1 MKKLLAVL
9 SIACLAT
16 TLTSCG
22 QTTLPTKEI
31 VNIGD
36 VDESQIINLNKKCIQ
51 EWAAP
56 GAKTIADLES
66 HFSDTFTRSVQMA
79 DGNVDKEL
87 KLSPSLI
94 NEESGQYITI
104 KLAKDAEN
112 VRTILTKIDE
122 KDFQQDNTLKTEIFK
137 LNFHYLSS
145 DAVTAKSLSRQA
157 IYTLYDESFAGGL
170 KNPELITH
178 KADGTPKESWEYN
191 QYLVSKYTSVID
203 PLSDIGTLNG
213 KVPAESWD
221 YTAEPT
227 LDINGDCI
235 RKEDIMTK
243 NETTGEYE
251 YTKDAYLS
259 TTYVPMLVS
268 CYTKIGN
275 EHHLQKM
282 TVVFAVL
289 DYAIVYK
296 TAEDE
301 RDLIPD
307 WFYNIT
313 YTDNVADFTYDGNA
327 VITNEMYGAGKIFD
341 GEIDKY
347 GSLE

>member
-1 MKKLLAVL
+1 MKKLLTVL

-16 TLTSCG
+16 TLASCKP
-22 QTTLPTKEI
+22 TTLPTKEI
-31 VNIGD
+31 VNIGQ
-36 VDESQIINLNKKCIQ
+36 VEESKIINLDKKCIQ

-56 GAKTIADLES
+56 GATTIAELES
-66 HFSDTFTRSVQMA
+66 HFSDTFTRSVQTA
-79 DGNVDKEL
+79 DGYVDKEL
-87 KLSPSLI
+87 KLTPSLV

-112 VRTILTKIDE
+112 VRTILTKIEE
-122 KDFQQDNTLKTEIFK
+122 KDFQKDNTLKTDIYK
-137 LNFHYLSS
+137 LNFNYLSS
-145 DAVTAKSLSRQA
+145 DVVTAKSLSRQA
-157 IYTLYDESFAGGL
+157 IYTMYDQSFSKVL

-178 KADGTPKESWEYN
+178 KADGTAKEDWEYN
-191 QYLVSKYTSVID
+191 QYLISKYTSVID
-203 PLSDIGTLNG
+203 PLSDIGTLSG

-235 RKEDIMTK
+235 RKEDIMEK
-243 NETTGEYE
+243 NEETGEYV

-259 TTYVPMLVS
+259 TTYMPMLVS

-282 TVVFAVL
+282 TVIFAVL

-296 TAEDE
+296 DADQ
-301 RDLIPD
+301 D

-313 YTDNVADFTYDGNA
+313 YNDNEVDYTYDGNA
-327 VITNEMYGAGKIFD
+327 IITNEMYGANKIFD
-341 GEIDKY
+341 GGLDKY
-347 GSLE
+347 GNLE